1 MEHFMV
7 YEIPEEGFTQEMAL
21 TIKRIP
27 LKDWVCQNYANNVGE
42 AVTPLK
48 KNLRNIKHNE
58 IRVISFLF

>member
-1 MEHFMV
+1 MV

-48 KNLRNIKHNE
+48 KIFETLNIMK
-58 IRVISFLF
+58 